1 MLQTNTNRGGNDAGV
16 SVQASIL
23 TTTTTSSTNNRYK
36 RLWKRTI
43 IVGLFV
49 GVKKKSSSPSPRP
62 PPPTTTFVEEL
73 CRTVSSHS
81 SSLEIVIN
89 IHEQE
94 DEEKEE
100 ERPGTV
106 VNDVVIDQ
114 RQHHLR
120 DKVNRF
126 VEDRDLKSLT
136 DFGGVEQVATL
147 FNSNLNTG
155 LCVAADAANDLQTW
169 NTTTANHPLHG
180 FMHYFKA
187 ACNSYTIFL
196 LLISAALT
204 FGTEIL
210 MQGTKYGWEHG
221 ATILVAIFLLV
232 TVAPM
237 AEFHR
242 AKIEHKEMQK
252 KEYKVRVIRNGE
264 PRIVGVS
271 SIMLGDIVDLKEG
284 DRVPADGLFVGDD
297 RLVLDEVSSA
307 ASDINSHHNPF
318 LLYGFKVC
326 KGSGRMIVTS
336 VGTNTVIGKLMNMVM
351 DDPNNGT
358 TLLQTRMERSINYV
372 DKIAL
377 CISILIT
384 LVLFIRFL
392 RRNHVDSIDLPELKG
407 NFTVEKLME
416 MFDRIL
422 LRPQGS
428 LVSVL
433 TTTLTVLVL
442 GFQHGVSLAITIS
455 LSYWN
460 QKVASSYGVNP
471 RTLSAYGTIGF
482 ITVICIDLPG
492 EVMMEVV
499 KLLVGEREINTT
511 GEESNLSHIVLKTLQ
526 QGIGVCIL
534 VPEYPWSPMDR
545 LLYSWAKSEW
555 GVAMEFR
562 KESSD
567 CASSTSGSFGNECG
581 DLCEGGELAK
591 AAAMESR
598 KECSGCAGSYGSL
611 GDKCDQSSEIELAN
625 VVAVESRK
633 MEFRKESSDCAGSS
647 GSSGYTCGEFY
658 EVELVEMRSNE
669 KGRGVLMRK
678 INGDDEKTML
688 LHWRGLA
695 RTILGMC
702 SHYYDCEGTSHVLEY
717 NRRCKLE
724 KLIKGME
731 DNGLH
736 PIAFAYKQTDV
747 GEIRED
753 GLILLAILG
762 VKYREETKLAMDSLR
777 EAGMNIKLMMGDEL
791 SNDAHETFAFGRSSP
806 EDKLSSIRYLKQEGH
821 VVGFYGG
828 FTTDDTP
835 ALKEADVGITEEAQ
849 STEMARESSDIIV
862 LGPGVRLSSLFPMLK
877 HGRCVYHNIQR
888 FIVLQLTAYISGI
901 LIIAVSTMS
910 LGESPITTI
919 HLGWANLIVYML
931 GGMMMAMELPT
942 QGLIMAAHQPQP
954 TRTKSIMTKPMWRSF
969 AVQFV
974 YQVSVLLI
982 IQFEGGQAIHGL
994 DEQNVI
1000 KTMIFNTFI
1009 LCQVFNLF
1017 NTMELE
1023 KKQVFMVV
1031 VQSYCFLACVVAV
1044 LAVQVLLIQLA
1055 TILTNYARLNW
1066 VQWTFCFLF
1075 SSLSWIFDRVLK
1087 FIYIFLSEMSVWSMS
1102 STSIM
1107 SRASMMP
1114 IMLLH
1119 VPITGFSFSV
1129 FVFFSL
1135 SYYFKPDIA
1144 WATR

>member
-1 MLQTNTNRGGNDAGV
+1 
-16 SVQASIL
+16 
-23 TTTTTSSTNNRYK
+23 
-36 RLWKRTI
+36 
-43 IVGLFV
+43 
-49 GVKKKSSSPSPRP
+49 
-62 PPPTTTFVEEL
+62 
-73 CRTVSSHS
+73 
-81 SSLEIVIN
+81 
-89 IHEQE
+89 
-94 DEEKEE
+94 
-100 ERPGTV
+100 
-106 VNDVVIDQ
+106 
-114 RQHHLR
+114 
-120 DKVNRF
+120 
-126 VEDRDLKSLT
+126 
-136 DFGGVEQVATL
+136 
-147 FNSNLNTG
+147 
-155 LCVAADAANDLQTW
+155 
-169 NTTTANHPLHG
+169 
-180 FMHYFKA
+180 
-187 ACNSYTIFL
+187 
-196 LLISAALT
+196 
-204 FGTEIL
+204 

-221 ATILVAIFLLV
+221 ATILVATFLLV

-237 AEFHR
+237 AEFLR

-297 RLVLDEVSSA
+297 RLVLDEVSSV
-307 ASDINSHHNPF
+307 ASNIDSHHNPF
-318 LLYGFKVC
+318 ILYGFKVC
-326 KGSGRMIVTS
+326 KGSGGMIVTS
-336 VGTNTVIGKLMNMVM
+336 VGTNTVIGKLMDMVK

-377 CISILIT
+377 RISILIT
-384 LVLFIRFL
+384 LVLLIRFL

-442 GFQHGVSLAITIS
+442 GFQHGVSLAVTIS

-460 QKVASSYGVNP
+460 QKVVSSYGVNP
-471 RTLSAYGTIGF
+471 RTLSAYGTISF

-492 EVMMEVV
+492 EVMSKQMEVV
-499 KLLVGEREINTT
+499 KLLVGERDINTT
-511 GEESNLSHIVLKTLQ
+511 GEEESNISHIVLKTLQ

-545 LLYSWAKSEW
+545 LLYSWAKSKW

-567 CASSTSGSFGNECG
+567 CASSISGSFGNECG
-581 DLCEGGELAK
+581 DLCEGGELAA

-598 KECSGCAGSYGSL
+598 KECSGCAGSSGSL

-625 VVAVESRK
+625 MVAVESRK

-647 GSSGYTCGEFY
+647 GSSGYMCGEFY
-658 EVELVEMRSNE
+658 EVELAEMWFNE
-669 KGRGVLMRK
+669 KGSGVLMRK

-702 SHYYDCEGTSHVLEY
+702 SHYYDYEGTSHVLEY
-717 NRRCKLE
+717 NQRCKLE

-747 GEIRED
+747 EEIRED

-762 VKYREETKLAMDSLR
+762 VKYREETKLAMDYLR
-777 EAGMNIKLMMGDEL
+777 EAGVNIKLMMGDEL

-806 EDKLSSIRYLKQEGH
+806 EDKLGSIWYLKQQGH

-835 ALKEADVGITEEAQ
+835 ALEEADVGITEEAQ
-849 STEMARESSDIIV
+849 STEMARDSSDIIV
-862 LGPGVRLSSLFPMLK
+862 LGPGVRLSSLLPLLE
-877 HGRCVYHNIQR
+877 HDRCVYHNIQR
-888 FIVLQLTAYISGI
+888 FNVLQLTTYISGI

-919 HLGWANLIVYML
+919 QLGWANLIVYML
-931 GGMMMAMELPT
+931 GGMMMAMELLI

-969 AVQFV
+969 VVQLV

-982 IQFEGGQAIHGL
+982 IQFEGGQAIHGV
-994 DEQNVI
+994 DEHNVI

-1023 KKQVFMVV
+1023 KKQVFTVV
-1031 VQSYCFLACVVAV
+1031 VQSYCFLASVVAV

-1055 TILTNYARLNW
+1055 TILTDYVRLNW
-1066 VQWTFCFLF
+1066 VQWAFCFLF
-1075 SSLSWIFDRVLK
+1075 SSLSWVFDRVLK
-1087 FIYIFLSEMSVWSMS
+1087 VIDIFLSEMSVWSMS

-1107 SRASMMP
+1107 SQASTMP
-1114 IMLLH
+1114 IMLPH
-1119 VPITGFSFSV
+1119 VPITGFMFSV

-1144 WATR
+1144 WTSR

>member
-1 MLQTNTNRGGNDAGV
+1 MYSDSATQFQLFIMIQTNTSGGGNDAGV
-16 SVQASIL
+16 SVHASVL
-23 TTTTTSSTNNRYK
+23 TTTTTTTSSANNRYK

-43 IVGLFV
+43 SV
-49 GVKKKSSSPSPRP
+49 GVLVTVNKKSSSPSPLP
-62 PPPTTTFVEEL
+62 PPPTTTTLAEQL
-73 CRTVSSHS
+73 CRTFSSHS
-81 SSLEIVIN
+81 SSLEIVID

-106 VNDVVIDQ
+106 VNEVVIDQ

-126 VEDRDLKSLT
+126 VKDRDLQSLT

-147 FNSNLNTG
+147 FNSDLNTG
-155 LCVAADAANDLQTW
+155 LCAAAVAANDLQTW
-169 NTTTANHPLHG
+169 NTTTTNHPLHG

-187 ACNSYTIFL
+187 ACNSHTIFL

-221 ATILVAIFLLV
+221 ATILVTIFLLV

-237 AEFHR
+237 AEFLR
-242 AKIEHKEMQK
+242 AKIEHKEMHK
-252 KEYKVRVIRNGE
+252 KEYKVRVIRNGG

-271 SIMLGDIVDLKEG
+271 SIMLGDIVDLEEG

-307 ASDINSHHNPF
+307 ASDIDSHRNPF

-326 KGSGRMIVTS
+326 KGRGRMIVTS
-336 VGTNTVIGKLMNMVM
+336 VGTNTVIGKLMTMVK

-358 TLLQTRMERSINYV
+358 TLLQTRMER
-372 DKIAL
+372 
-377 CISILIT
+377 
-384 LVLFIRFL
+384 
-392 RRNHVDSIDLPELKG
+392 NHVDSIDLPELKG
-407 NFTVEKLME
+407 EFTVEKLMK

-422 LRPQGS
+422 LRPQRS

-460 QKVASSYGVNP
+460 QKVASYGVNP
-471 RTLSAYGTIGF
+471 RTLSACGTIGF
-482 ITVICIDLPG
+482 ITVICIDVPG
-492 EVMMEVV
+492 EVMSKQMEVV

-555 GVAMEFR
+555 GVTMAFR

-591 AAAMESR
+591 AAAMASR
-598 KECSGCAGSYGSL
+598 KECSGCAGSSGSL

-658 EVELVEMRSNE
+658 EVELVKMRSNE

-678 INGDDEKTML
+678 INEDDEKTML

-717 NRRCKLE
+717 NRRCKLV

-747 GEIRED
+747 EEIRED

-777 EAGMNIKLMMGDEL
+777 EAGVNIKLMMGDEL

-806 EDKLSSIRYLKQEGH
+806 EDKLGLIRYLKQQGH

-835 ALKEADVGITEEAQ
+835 ALEEADVGITEEAQ
-849 STEMARESSDIIV
+849 STEMARDISDIIV
-862 LGPGVRLSSLFPMLK
+862 LGPG
-877 HGRCVYHNIQR
+877 
-888 FIVLQLTAYISGI
+888 
-901 LIIAVSTMS
+901 
-910 LGESPITTI
+910 
-919 HLGWANLIVYML
+919 
-931 GGMMMAMELPT
+931 LPT
-942 QGLIMAAHQPQP
+942 QGLIM
-954 TRTKSIMTKPMWRSF
+954 
-969 AVQFV
+969 
-974 YQVSVLLI
+974 
-982 IQFEGGQAIHGL
+982 FEGGQAIHGL

-1031 VQSYCFLACVVAV
+1031 VQSYCFLASVVAV

-1066 VQWTFCFLF
+1066 VQWTCCFLF

-1087 FIYIFLSEMSVWSMS
+1087 FIYIFLSEMSDSSEGIEEQSEANLRKLSLHLLSIAKRHEGYQTMWNICFDLNDSELLRNLMHESMG
-1102 STSIM
+1102 
-1107 SRASMMP
+1107 P
-1114 IMLLH
+1114 KG
-1119 VPITGFSFSV
+1119 GFSY
-1129 FVFFSL
+1129 FVFKQLYDSKQFSKLLRLGEEFQEELGTFLKQHWDLLWLHEVFLHQFCSASENLHALAL
-1135 SYYFKPDIA
+1135 SQDDNSIA
-1144 WATR
+1144 EAVEGTESYGTKMEPTIAERKLFLQLSKIAAVAG

>member
-23 TTTTTSSTNNRYK
+23 TTTTTTTTSSTNNRYK

-49 GVKKKSSSPSPRP
+49 GVKKKSSSPSPQP

-106 VNDVVIDQ
+106 VNEVVIDQ

-126 VEDRDLKSLT
+126 VKDRDLKSLT
-136 DFGGVEQVATL
+136 NFGGVEQVATL

-237 AEFHR
+237 ADFHR

-307 ASDINSHHNPF
+307 ASDIDSHHNPF

-358 TLLQTRMERSINYV
+358 TLLQTRME
-372 DKIAL
+372 
-377 CISILIT
+377 
-384 LVLFIRFL
+384 
-392 RRNHVDSIDLPELKG
+392 RNHVDSIDLPELKG

-492 EVMMEVV
+492 EVMSKQMEVV

-534 VPEYPWSPMDR
+534 VPEYPWSPTDR

-581 DLCEGGELAK
+581 DLCEGGELAN

-598 KECSGCAGSYGSL
+598 KECSGCAGSNGSL

-806 EDKLSSIRYLKQEGH
+806 EDKLCSIRYLKQQGH

-862 LGPGVRLSSLFPMLK
+862 LGPGVRF
-877 HGRCVYHNIQR
+877 V
-888 FIVLQLTAYISGI
+888 VLQLTAYISGI

-919 HLGWANLIVYML
+919 QLGWADSSEGIEEQSEADLRKLSLHLLSIAKRHEGYQTMWNICCDLNDSELLRNLMASENLHALALSQDDNSIAEAVEGTESLLEECWRNVANQDDWEKIYQTSIAEGWSDDECLQVLRETML
-931 GGMMMAMELPT
+931 FQASSRCYGPEAKT
-942 QGLIMAAHQPQP
+942 
-954 TRTKSIMTKPMWRSF
+954 
-969 AVQFV
+969 
-974 YQVSVLLI
+974 
-982 IQFEGGQAIHGL
+982 FEGGFDKVLPLRQENLELQTLKDTGYSVEAILMQHKDFPDAGKL
-994 DEQNVI
+994 
-1000 KTMIFNTFI
+1000 M
-1009 LCQVFNLF
+1009 
-1017 NTMELE
+1017 
-1023 KKQVFMVV
+1023 
-1031 VQSYCFLACVVAV
+1031 
-1044 LAVQVLLIQLA
+1044 
-1055 TILTNYARLNW
+1055 LTG
-1066 VQWTFCFLF
+1066 
-1075 SSLSWIFDRVLK
+1075 
-1087 FIYIFLSEMSVWSMS
+1087 
-1102 STSIM
+1102 
-1107 SRASMMP
+1107 
-1114 IMLLH
+1114 IMLG
-1119 VPITGFSFSV
+1119 VTQVDTGMEEG
-1129 FVFFSL
+1129 
-1135 SYYFKPDIA
+1135 PTPMI
-1144 WATR
+1144 